1 MLLQYVIKK
10 NLFKHIVDIFIENPN
25 KSNLI
30 HSCVLD
36 LFDFMTK
43 EYNKKLGAHLV
54 TFFPF

>member
-1 MLLQYVIKK
+1 MLLQFVIKK

-30 HSCVLD
+30 HSCILD

-43 EYNKKLGAHLV
+43 EYNKKLGIHLV
-54 TFFPF
+54 